1 LRLLLQNVKGLTFF
15 GTHGRTSVA
24 KQQPV
29 SCTVCGDA
37 VTDREDRATER
48 SGSRGRAPV
57 GCREQGAEAGVIIHS
72 A

>member
-1 LRLLLQNVKGLTFF
+1 MRLLLQNVKGLTFF

-37 VTDREDRATER
+37 VADREDRAIRNEVGLVVVPQWDA
-48 SGSRGRAPV
+48 GSRV
-57 GCREQGAEAGVIIHS
+57 LKLEY
-72 A
+72 